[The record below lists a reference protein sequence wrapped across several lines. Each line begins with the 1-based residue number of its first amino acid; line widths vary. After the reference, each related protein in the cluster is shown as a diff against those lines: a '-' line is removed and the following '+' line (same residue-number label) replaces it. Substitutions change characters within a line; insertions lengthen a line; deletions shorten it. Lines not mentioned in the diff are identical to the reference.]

1 MLKVVF
7 RRGGMAMLELWW
19 AIVSL
24 GGIRDVAA
32 GWGNFGGRSVVGLGR
47 ASDRSRA
54 SNVFCCRHSFLL
66 FQTSLQQQ

>member
-1 MLKVVF
+1 MF
-7 RRGGMAMLELWW
+7 RRDGKAVLELWW

-32 GWGNFGGRSVVGLGR
+32 GWGNFGGWFVVGLGR

-54 SNVFCCRHSFLL
+54 RN
-66 FQTSLQQQ
+66 